1 MVFFGGR
8 RVFLSECKWKR
19 ICYSLFRVILSNQ
32 PEWLAPIVLIGE
44 PLRHVDQSATTVVDR
59 CQRIKIECLAHIA

>member
-1 MVFFGGR
+1 METYLLQFVSGYRG
-8 RVFLSECKWKR
+8 L
-19 ICYSLFRVILSNQ
+19 LSNQ
-32 PEWLAPIVLIGE
+32 QKWLAPIVLIGE